1 MPFPEPTG
9 PPTPRADVLLG
20 YLDYFRSL
28 VVSKVHGLSEAQ
40 LRVSLLPSGWTVL
53 ELVKHLTHVEQRWLV
68 CGFDGQPVARPWGDS
83 QERGFPLRCRQMLT
97 GAGRRRQGSS
107 GRPTSRLGGAV
118 RGPRGGGGGG
128 RVRPA
133 LRSDW

>member
-1 MPFPEPTG
+1 MPHLQLKAFE
-9 PPTPRADVLLG
+9 
-20 YLDYFRSL
+20 
-28 VVSKVHGLSEAQ
+28 VVGIRGRDPFTAA
-40 LRVSLLPSGWTVL
+40 LRVRRRYVSDVATISVGLLAIGIGN
-53 ELVKHLTHVEQRWLV
+53 H
-68 CGFDGQPVARPWGDS
+68 